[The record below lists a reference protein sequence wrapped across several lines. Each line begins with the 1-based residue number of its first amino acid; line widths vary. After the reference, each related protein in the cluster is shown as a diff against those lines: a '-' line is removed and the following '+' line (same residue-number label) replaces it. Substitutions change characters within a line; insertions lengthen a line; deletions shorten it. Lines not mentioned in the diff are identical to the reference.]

1 MVEPSPQRMRAADS
15 ARWWQDGGAV
25 NASPDD
31 TEHEDGLLSRASPLL
46 LVLAATVSV
55 QFGAALAVTLFDR
68 VGAVG
73 STFLRLALASLMLI
87 AVSRPKIKGWTRA
100 QYRLALAFGIS
111 LGATNMLYYAALGR
125 LPVAVTVTIEFLGP
139 ISVAAAYSRRW
150 VEGLWVLLAAAGIVL
165 MTAPWSQ
172 TESLDLIGVALALM
186 AAAGWASYIL
196 LVARA
201 GKLFS
206 GRDVLTIAMV
216 VATAAAAVPGIL
228 DGGQMLLSPSVL
240 AVGVV
245 VAILSMVIPFSFE
258 FEALRRMPAR
268 VFGVL
273 MSLEPAVA
281 VVAGIIVLNQRL
293 ALRELMAIAL
303 VVTASIGVTR
313 SAPAPS
319 PVAAIEG

>member
-1 MVEPSPQRMRAADS
+1 MDAARS
-15 ARWWQDGGAV
+15 ARWWQDGGTVTAV
-25 NASPDD
+25 PDD
-31 TEHEDGLLSRASPLL
+31 IEHEDGPLSRVSPLL

-87 AVSRPKIKGWTRA
+87 AVSRPKIRGWTGA

-111 LGATNMLYYAALGR
+111 LGVTNMLFYAALGR

-150 VEGLWVLLAAAGIVL
+150 AEGLWVLLAAGGIVL

-172 TESLDLIGVALALM
+172 TGSLDLVGVALALM

-196 LVARA
+196 LAARA

-228 DGGQMLLSPSVL
+228 DGGRMLLDPSVL

-281 VVAGIIVLNQRL
+281 VVAGIVVLNQRL
-293 ALRELMAIAL
+293 ALRELIAIAL
-303 VVTASIGVTR
+303 VVIASIGVTR
-313 SAPAPS
+313 SAPAPP

>member
-1 MVEPSPQRMRAADS
+1 MT
-15 ARWWQDGGAV
+15 AV
-25 NASPDD
+25 PDD
-31 TEHEDGLLSRASPLL
+31 IDHEDGPLSRASPLL
-46 LVLAATVSV
+46 LVLAAAVSV

-87 AVSRPKIKGWTRA
+87 AVSRPKIRGWTGA

-111 LGATNMLYYAALGR
+111 LGVTNMLFYAALGR

-150 VEGLWVLLAAAGIVL
+150 VEGLWVLLAAGGILL

-172 TESLDLIGVALALM
+172 TGSLDLVGVALALM

-228 DGGQMLLSPSVL
+228 DGGRMLLDPSVL

-245 VAILSMVIPFSFE
+245 VAILSMVIPFTFE

-281 VVAGIIVLNQRL
+281 IVAGIVVLNQRL
-293 ALRELMAIAL
+293 ALRELIAIGL
-303 VVTASIGVTR
+303 VVIASIGVTR
-313 SAPAPS
+313 SVPAP
-319 PVAAIEG
+319 PAAAATEG

>member
-1 MVEPSPQRMRAADS
+1 MAEPSTQRMRAADS
-15 ARWWQDGGAV
+15 ARWWQDGGTVTAV
-25 NASPDD
+25 PDD
-31 TEHEDGLLSRASPLL
+31 IDHEDGPLSRVSPLL

-87 AVSRPKIKGWTRA
+87 AVSRPKIRGWTGA

-111 LGATNMLYYAALGR
+111 LGVTNMLFYAALGR

-150 VEGLWVLLAAAGIVL
+150 VEGLWVVLAAGGIVL

-172 TESLDLIGVALALM
+172 TGSLDLVGVALALM

-196 LVARA
+196 LAARA

-228 DGGQMLLSPSVL
+228 DGGRMLLDPSIL

-273 MSLEPAVA
+273 MSIEPAVA
-281 VVAGIIVLNQRL
+281 VVAGIVVLNQRL
-293 ALRELMAIAL
+293 ALRELIAIGL
-303 VVTASIGVTR
+303 VVIASIGVTR
-313 SAPAPS
+313 SAPAPP
-319 PVAAIEG
+319 PVAAIEA

>member
-1 MVEPSPQRMRAADS
+1 MAKPSIPRRRAAGS
-15 ARWWQDGGAV
+15 ARRWQDGGTVTAV
-25 NASPDD
+25 PDD
-31 TEHEDGLLSRASPLL
+31 IDHENGPLSRVSPLL
-46 LVLAATVSV
+46 LVLATVVSV

-73 STFLRLALASLMLI
+73 STFLRLALASLILI
-87 AVSRPKIKGWTRA
+87 AVSRPKIRGWTGA

-111 LGATNMLYYAALGR
+111 LGVTNMLFYAALGR
-125 LPVAVTVTIEFLGP
+125 LPVAVTVTIQFLGP

-172 TESLDLIGVALALM
+172 TGSLDLVGVALALM

-196 LVARA
+196 LAARA

-228 DGGQMLLSPSVL
+228 DGGRMLLDPSVL
-240 AVGVV
+240 VVGVV
-245 VAILSMVIPFSFE
+245 VAILSMVIPFTFE
-258 FEALRRMPAR
+258 FEALRRMPTR

-281 VVAGIIVLNQRL
+281 VVAGIVVLNQRL
-293 ALRELMAIAL
+293 TLRELIAIAL
-303 VVTASIGVTR
+303 VVIASIGVTR
-313 SAPAPS
+313 TAPAP
-319 PVAAIEG
+319 PLAAAIEA

>member
-1 MVEPSPQRMRAADS
+1 MRAAGS
-15 ARWWQDGGAV
+15 ARWWQDGGTVTAV
-25 NASPDD
+25 PDD
-31 TEHEDGLLSRASPLL
+31 IDHEDGPLSRVSPLV

-87 AVSRPKIKGWTRA
+87 AVSRPKIKGWTGA

-111 LGATNMLYYAALGR
+111 LGVTNMLYYAALGR

-150 VEGLWVLLAAAGIVL
+150 VEGLWVLLAAGGIVL

-172 TESLDLIGVALALM
+172 TDSLDPVGVALALM

-228 DGGQMLLSPSVL
+228 DGGRMLLDPSVL

-245 VAILSMVIPFSFE
+245 VAILSMVIPFTFE

-293 ALRELMAIAL
+293 TLRELIAIAL
-303 VVTASIGVTR
+303 VVIASIGVTR

>member
-1 MVEPSPQRMRAADS
+1 MRAADS
-15 ARWWQDGGAV
+15 ARWWQDGGTVTAV
-25 NASPDD
+25 PDD
-31 TEHEDGLLSRASPLL
+31 SDHEDGPLSRVSPLL
-46 LVLAATVSV
+46 LVLAATISV

-87 AVSRPKIKGWTRA
+87 AVSRPKIRGWTGA

-111 LGATNMLYYAALGR
+111 LGVTNMLFYAALGR

-150 VEGLWVLLAAAGIVL
+150 AEGLWVLLAAGGIVL

-172 TESLDLIGVALALM
+172 TGSLDLVGVALALM

-196 LVARA
+196 LAARA

-228 DGGQMLLSPSVL
+228 DGGRMLLDPSVL

-281 VVAGIIVLNQRL
+281 VVAGIVVLNQRL
-293 ALRELMAIAL
+293 ALRELIAIAL
-303 VVTASIGVTR
+303 VVIASIGVTR
-313 SAPAPS
+313 SAPAPP

>member
-1 MVEPSPQRMRAADS
+1 MDAARS
-15 ARWWQDGGAV
+15 ARWWQDGGTVTAV
-25 NASPDD
+25 PDD
-31 TEHEDGLLSRASPLL
+31 IEHEDGPLSRVSPLL

-87 AVSRPKIKGWTRA
+87 AVSRPKIRGWTGA

-111 LGATNMLYYAALGR
+111 LGVTNMLFYAALGR

-150 VEGLWVLLAAAGIVL
+150 AEGLWVLLAAGGIVL

-172 TESLDLIGVALALM
+172 TGSLDLVGVALALM

-196 LVARA
+196 LAARA

-228 DGGQMLLSPSVL
+228 DGGRMLLDPSVL

-273 MSLEPAVA
+273 MSLEPTVA
-281 VVAGIIVLNQRL
+281 VVAGIVVLNQRL
-293 ALRELMAIAL
+293 ALRELIAIAL
-303 VVTASIGVTR
+303 VVIASIGVTR
-313 SAPAPS
+313 SAPAPP

>member
-1 MVEPSPQRMRAADS
+1 MT
-15 ARWWQDGGAV
+15 AV
-25 NASPDD
+25 PDD
-31 TEHEDGLLSRASPLL
+31 IDYEDGPLSRVSPLL

-87 AVSRPKIKGWTRA
+87 AVSRPKIRGWTGA

-111 LGATNMLYYAALGR
+111 LGVTNMLYYAALGR

-150 VEGLWVLLAAAGIVL
+150 VEGLWVLLAAGGIVL

-172 TESLDLIGVALALM
+172 TGSLDLAGVALALM

-201 GKLFS
+201 GKVFS

-228 DGGQMLLSPSVL
+228 DGGRMLLDPSVL

-258 FEALRRMPAR
+258 FEALRHMPAR

-281 VVAGIIVLNQRL
+281 VVAGIVVLNQRL
-293 ALRELMAIAL
+293 AMRELIAIAL
-303 VVTASIGVTR
+303 VVIASIGVTR
-313 SAPAPS
+313 SAPAPP